1 MSMDRTPGRGY
12 LAYTMS
18 LMVVSLAILSA
29 MTIGGVGLEE
39 PSGVDWVQ
47 LVLLLL
53 IAIVTRGMSL
63 ELLDIKVSLDTAIL
77 VAGAFSLPPVLA
89 GWLVFASTAG
99 FDLCKIAMEPV
110 SIGSSRPQGPWWRQP
125 LRSLFAGSV
134 SAALMAGCAVA
145 LDVHRIYLDS
155 RGVSDSP
162 ILWSVPIFVMSWL
175 PAQYFLVGTSFRLMG
190 RRWSQI
196 IREVLLP
203 GFVAEVSRIPLAIL
217 LGLGYEPTD
226 PTRFIILAC
235 ISVLFV
241 FILRR
246 LTATS
251 KKLLARVRELEL
263 LNAFGRLIS
272 STLDA
277 EALADR
283 IADGVLSV
291 YPDADEC
298 VLVLKRSQDGDVEQ
312 LVYGKDGKRRNG
324 PSDDAG
330 SHLAQWILETG
341 MEDPGGV
348 GPGGIGGRARNW
360 AGVPIVSRGE
370 VVGAMLVH
378 VGKDTE
384 LDIGRMRLL
393 QLISRQASVAL
404 ENSSLYELATV
415 DGLTGLFV
423 RRYFDQ
429 RVEEEFQRAMR
440 YGSSFGVVMLDVDD
454 FKEVNDRFLHTTG
467 DNVLQM
473 VSAVIRSCIRGMDVP
488 CRLGGDE
495 FAVILPE
502 AREEDACTVAQ
513 RICEGVNALS
523 IAVDGQ
529 AVSVTVS
536 VGVGSYPECGVDSV
550 GELIKRVDTALYSA
564 KATAGKNVVRGYS
577 SLETGTGTGR
587 AR

>member
-1 MSMDRTPGRGY
+1 MNKDRTLGKGY
-12 LAYTMS
+12 LVYTLTSTVIS
-18 LMVVSLAILSA
+18 LSILTG
-29 MTIGGVGLEE
+29 MTLLGVGLED

-53 IAIVTRGMSL
+53 IAVVTRGMSL

-77 VAGAFSLPPVLA
+77 VAGAFSLPPVLV
-89 GWLVFASTAG
+89 GWLVFAGTAG
-99 FDLCKIAMEPV
+99 FDLCRIAMEPD
-110 SIGSSRPQGPWWRQP
+110 SMSSGKNQDNWWRQP
-125 LRSLFAGSV
+125 LRSIFAGSV
-134 SAALMAGCAVA
+134 SAALMAVCAVV
-145 LDVHRIYLDS
+145 LDVHAIYLET
-155 RGVSDSP
+155 RGVNDAP
-162 ILWSVPIFVMSWL
+162 ILWYVPIFVLSWL
-175 PAQYFLVGTSFRLMG
+175 PAQYFLVGASFRLAG
-190 RRWSQI
+190 REWGQI

-203 GFVAEVSRIPLAIL
+203 GFVAEVSLIPLAML
-217 LGLGYEPTD
+217 LVLVYEPAD

-291 YPDADEC
+291 YPHAEEC
-298 VLVLKRSQDGDVEQ
+298 VLVLKRSSEGDLEH
-312 LVYGKDGKRRNG
+312 LVYGKDGKRRVE
-324 PSDDAG
+324 PSDESG
-330 SHLAQWILETG
+330 KHLAQWILETG
-341 MEDPGGV
+341 MEDPGGM
-348 GPGGIGGRARNW
+348 GAGGIGGRARNW

-378 VGKDTE
+378 VGVDEE
-384 LDIGRMRLL
+384 LDVGRMRLL

-429 RVEEEFQRAMR
+429 RVQEEFQRAMR

-502 AREEDACTVAQ
+502 AGEADACVVAQ
-513 RICEGVNALS
+513 RICDGVNALS
-523 IAVDGQ
+523 IAVDGHS
-529 AVSVTVS
+529 VSVTVS
-536 VGVGSYPECGVDSV
+536 VGVGSYPECEADSV
-550 GELIKRVDTALYSA
+550 GEMMKRVDTALYSA
-564 KATAGKNVVRGYS
+564 KSNAGKNVVRGYS
-577 SLETGTGTGR
+577 TLQVR

>member
-1 MSMDRTPGRGY
+1 MDRTPGSGY
-12 LAYTMS
+12 LAYT
-18 LMVVSLAILSA
+18 LTLTVISLAILTG
-29 MTIGGVGLEE
+29 MTLAGFGLEDA
-39 PSGVDWVQ
+39 SNVDWVQ

-77 VAGAFSLPPVLA
+77 VAGAFSLPPLLA
-89 GWLVFASTAG
+89 GWLVFAATAG
-99 FDLCKIAMEPV
+99 FDLCRIAMEPDAMA
-110 SIGSSRPQGPWWRQP
+110 SGGGQDPWWRQP
-125 LRSLFAGSV
+125 LRSVFAGSV
-134 SAALMAGCAVA
+134 SAALMAGCAVT
-145 LDVHRIYLDS
+145 LDVHEIYLTN
-155 RGVSDSP
+155 RGVDDAP
-162 ILWSVPIFVMSWL
+162 VLWAVPIFVMSWL
-175 PAQYFLVGTSFRLMG
+175 PAQYFIVGASFRLAG

-203 GFVAEVSRIPLAIL
+203 GFVAEVSLIPLAIL
-217 LGLGYEPTD
+217 LVLVYEPTD

-277 EALADR
+277 EALSDR

-291 YPDADEC
+291 YPNADEC
-298 VLVLKRSQDGDVEQ
+298 VLVLKRSSDGDLEH
-312 LVYGKDGKRRNG
+312 LVYGKDGKRRAA
-324 PSDDAG
+324 PSDESG
-330 SHLAQWILETG
+330 LHLAQWILETG
-341 MEDPGGV
+341 MEDSGGM
-348 GPGGIGGRARNW
+348 GAGSIGGRARNW

-384 LDIGRMRLL
+384 LDTGRMRLL

-454 FKEVNDRFLHTTG
+454 FKEVNDRYLHTTG
-467 DNVLQM
+467 DSVLQM
-473 VSAVIRSCIRGMDVP
+473 VSAVMRSCIRGMDVP

-502 AREEDACTVAQ
+502 ANEANACTVAQ
-513 RICEGVNALS
+513 RICDGVNALS
-523 IAVDGQ
+523 IAVDGH

-536 VGVGSYPECGVDSV
+536 VGVGSYPECGVEAV
-550 GELIKRVDTALYSA
+550 QEMMKRVDTALYSA
-564 KATAGKNVVRGYS
+564 KATAGKNVVCGYS
-577 SLETGTGTGR
+577 TLQALSR
-587 AR
+587 